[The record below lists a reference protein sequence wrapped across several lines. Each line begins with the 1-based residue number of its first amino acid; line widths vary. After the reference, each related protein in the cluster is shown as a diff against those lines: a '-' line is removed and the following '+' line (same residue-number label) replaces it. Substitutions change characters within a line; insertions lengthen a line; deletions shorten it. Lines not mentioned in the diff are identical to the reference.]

1 VLDVVGAVLHRR
13 GIQRAA
19 GEDVAGHESLDFPLG
34 PDPAMEVHELQPEI
48 PLHAPVQPVEVGLVA
63 GAGGI
68 LEELHVRD
76 AREAD
81 AVVSATLC

>member
-1 VLDVVGAVLHRR
+1 
-13 GIQRAA
+13 
-19 GEDVAGHESLDFPLG
+19 
-34 PDPAMEVHELQPEI
+34 
-48 PLHAPVQPVEVGLVA
+48 VEVGLVA